1 MRRRIEIGLPSW
13 LDELLDSAPRLPTT
27 KDRMRLAIELART
40 NVDLETGG
48 PFGALVV
55 ETHSGIVL
63 GAGVNLVL
71 ASANC
76 TAHAEM
82 VAIELAESTSG
93 SFDLGSRAADAVE
106 LVTTVEPCAMCLGAV
121 VWSGASRLVC
131 GAPSGAAAE
140 IGFDE
145 GPRPAD
151 WVDQMQGRGIEV
163 VQGVMAVAARRVLTD
178 YVERGGLVYN
188 ASR

>member
-1 MRRRIEIGLPSW
+1 MRRRIEIGLPLW
-13 LDELLDSAPRLPTT
+13 LDDVLDDTARLPTT
-27 KDRMRLAIELART
+27 QDRMRLAIELART
-40 NVDLETGG
+40 NVDQKTGG
-48 PFGALVV
+48 PFGAVVV
-55 ETHSGIVL
+55 EADSGIVL

-82 VAIELAESTSG
+82 VAIELAESTRG
-93 SFDLGSRAADAVE
+93 SFDLGSRAAAAVE

-151 WVDQMQGRGIEV
+151 WVDQMERRGIEV
-163 VQGVMAVAARRVLTD
+163 VRGVMADSAQQVLTD
-178 YVERGGLVYN
+178 YVDGGGLVYN